1 MAFDNR
7 INRTDASALIPEDV
21 SSEIIQN
28 ATEQSAALKLFRNVP
43 MSRNQQRMPVL
54 NALPVAYFV
63 NGDTGRKQTTK
74 VEWKNQYLNVEEIA
88 TIVPVPENVLDDVD
102 YDIWAQIQP
111 LIEEAIG
118 KALDNAIFF
127 GANKPG
133 TWPAALVQAAIAAGN
148 SFDQGA
154 SAANEGGIAEDVNQL
169 MGLVEDD
176 GYDCGAHA
184 APRRLRKHLRGA
196 RDTQGQ
202 KLFDVSTQTLDSVP
216 VQYVMSDLWPKRVPP
231 VGGVGGV
238 NGVSMLTGDWSKGI
252 VGVRR
257 DMTWKLLD
265 QAPIFDEDDN
275 LVINLAQEDSVAMR
289 VVARYA
295 FAMANPINREQ
306 PNEAARYP
314 FGALVEAA

>member
-1 MAFDNR
+1 
-7 INRTDASALIPEDV
+7 
-21 SSEIIQN
+21 
-28 ATEQSAALKLFRNVP
+28 

-102 YDIWAQIQP
+102 YDLWAQIQP
-111 LIEEAIG
+111 LIEEAVG

-133 TWPAALVQAAIAAGN
+133 SWPAALVAGAMAAGN
-148 SFDQGA
+148 TFDLGESVQA
-154 SAANEGGIAEDVNQL
+154 DGGIAEDANQL
-169 MGLVEDD
+169 MGTVEDD
-176 GYDCGAHA
+176 GYDCSGHA
-184 APRRLRKHLRGA
+184 APRTMRRRLRGA

-202 KLFDVSTQTLDSVP
+202 KLFDVSTMTLDGVP
-216 VQYVMSDLWPKRVPP
+216 VQYVMSDLWPKMALSPD
-231 VGGVGGV
+231 GGVTPGEDGV
-238 NGVSMLTGDWSKGI
+238 AMLTGDWSKGI
-252 VGVRR
+252 IGVRA
-257 DMTWKLLD
+257 DMNWKLLD

-289 VVARYA
+289 VTARYA
-295 FAMANPINREQ
+295 FQIANPINREQ
-306 PNEAARYP
+306 PVEASRYP
-314 FGALVEAA
+314 FGALMDRAA